1 MKEIIKRLTICVNEE
16 MSNYGYSIKDYSEK
30 CDVGYSVM
38 RKISSGKANDALLS
52 TIEKIC
58 DNSHFDMDDVFAR
71 PLEIDIEKILSKV
84 ILVHNN
90 KERYSISASKFNHH
104 KKEG

>member
-1 MKEIIKRLTICVNEE
+1 MKEIIKRLTKCVNEE
-16 MSNYGYSIKDYSEK
+16 MNTYGYSIKDYSEK
-30 CDVGYSVM
+30 CEVSYSVM

-58 DNSHFDMDDVFAR
+58 DNSHFEMDDVFAR

-90 KERYSISASKFNHH
+90 KERYTISASKFKHG